1 MKNNFIKQTA
11 IYTAAI
17 AVSLGAASCSKLD
30 EKVFGSKSVVTAS
43 AGGAATA
50 DLKSVYEATNALVT
64 QGNWYALQ
72 EHSTDELLG
81 PTRGTDWDD
90 FGTWRKIHLHAVDGA
105 HNQLY
110 DTWNGLNSGLFK
122 ATLVAEK
129 GSAADQP
136 AAKFLRAF
144 MATQV
149 MDVFGQVP
157 YRAATDGPDVI
168 PAVKTRSE
176 AFDWIMTDLDAA
188 IAALPS
194 NVAKTD
200 SRKATKQAAQF
211 LKARLML
218 NKAVYKADPKTP
230 TTFTHAAG
238 DMNTVI
244 AMVDAITASTKFS
257 LSANYWDNFVWDNN
271 AKSTELIYSRGGADA
286 DKEGQLGGTINVNF
300 ATGMGTHYNQTFSG
314 WNGFTTTADFYN
326 SFPEVDKRRQA
337 DIAGYTE
344 LTGFNAGFLA
354 GQQYKYDK
362 GVKVKVKDRA
372 QADLVFTP
380 DVSLF
385 FSTESKGIRTMK
397 YPMEYKASD
406 NSFTGKNDFVFFRY
420 ADALLMKAEAI
431 LRGGT
436 ATGGETAL
444 SIVNSLRAR
453 SGVPALTAV
462 TLNDILAER
471 GRELY
476 LEAVRRPDLIRF
488 GKYNDPVNERSAKSD
503 AYKVVYPIP
512 NQAVSSNPNLK
523 QNFGY

>member
-30 EKVFGSKSVVTAS
+30 EKVFGSKSVAAAS
-43 AGGAATA
+43 TGGAASA
-50 DLKSVYEATNALVT
+50 NLASVYDATNALMG

-105 HNQLY
+105 HNQLF
-110 DTWNGLNSGLFK
+110 DTWNGINGGLFK

-129 GSAADQP
+129 GAAADQP

-144 MATQV
+144 LAAQV
-149 MDVFGQVP
+149 MDIFGQVP
-157 YRAATDGPDVI
+157 YRAANDGPDVI

-194 NVAKTD
+194 NAAITD

-218 NKAVYKADPKTP
+218 NKAVYKADPKAP
-230 TTFTHAAG
+230 TTFTFAAA
-238 DMNTVI
+238 DMNSVI
-244 AMVDAITASTKFS
+244 SMVDAITASGKFS
-257 LSANYWDNFVWDNN
+257 LAANYWDNFVWDNHT
-271 AKSTELIYSRGGADA
+271 KSTELIYTRGGDGAT
-286 DKEGQLGGTINVNF
+286 QLGGTINVNWY
-300 ATGMGTHYNQTFSG
+300 TGMGTHYNQTFSG

-326 SFPEVDKRRQA
+326 SFPEVDKRRQS

-362 GVKVKVKDRA
+362 GVKVKVKDRSGS
-372 QADLVFTP
+372 DLVFTP

-397 YPMEYKASD
+397 YPMEYSGG
-406 NSFTGKNDFVFFRY
+406 NFNGKNDYVFFRY

-444 SIVNSLRAR
+444 SIVNGVRAR
-453 SGVPALTAV
+453 SGAAALTAV
-462 TLNDILAER
+462 TLSDILAER

-488 GKYNDPVNERSAKSD
+488 GKYNDPVNERAAKSD
-503 AYKVVYPIP
+503 ASRVVYPIP

>member
-30 EKVFGSKSVVTAS
+30 EKVFGSKTVAAAS
-43 AGGAATA
+43 TGGAASA
-50 DLKSVYEATNALVT
+50 NLASVYDATNALMG

-105 HNQLY
+105 HNQLF
-110 DTWNGLNSGLFK
+110 DTWNGLNGGLFK

-129 GSAADQP
+129 GTAADQP

-149 MDVFGQVP
+149 MDIFGQVP
-157 YRAATDGPDVI
+157 YRAAADGPDVI

-176 AFDWIMTDLDAA
+176 AFDWIMTDLTAA

-194 NVAKTD
+194 NAKITD
-200 SRKATKQAAQF
+200 SRLATKQAAQF
-211 LKARLML
+211 LRARLML

-230 TTFTHAAG
+230 TTFTFAAA
-238 DMNTVI
+238 DMNEVI
-244 AMVDAITASTKFS
+244 KSVDDIIASGKFS
-257 LSANYWDNFVWDNN
+257 LTANYWDNFVWDNHT
-271 AKSTELIYSRGGADA
+271 KSTELIYTRGGDGAT
-286 DKEGQLGGTINVNF
+286 QLGGTINVNWY
-300 ATGMGTHYNQTFSG
+300 TGMGTHYNQTFSG

-326 SFPEVDKRRQA
+326 SFPEVDKRRQS

-362 GVKVKVKDRA
+362 GVKVKVKDRSGS
-372 QADLVFTP
+372 DLVFTP

-397 YPMEYKASD
+397 YPMEFKD
-406 NSFTGKNDFVFFRY
+406 GNFNGKNDYVFFRY

-436 ATGGETAL
+436 PTGGQTAL
-444 SIVNSLRAR
+444 SIVNSVRAR
-453 SGVPALTAV
+453 SGAPALTAV
-462 TLNDILAER
+462 TLNDMLAER

-488 GKYNDPVNERSAKSD
+488 GKYNDPVNERAAKSD
-503 AYKVVYPIP
+503 ASRVVYPIP

>member
-43 AGGAATA
+43 AGGASTA
-50 DLKSVYEATNALVT
+50 DLSSVYEATNALIG

-110 DTWNGLNSGLFK
+110 DTWNGINSGLFK

-129 GSAADQP
+129 GATADQP

-149 MDVFGQVP
+149 MDLFGQVP

-176 AFDWIMTDLDAA
+176 AFDWIIADLDAA
-188 IAALPS
+188 IAGLPS
-194 NVAKTD
+194 NAAKAD

-211 LKARLML
+211 LKARLLL
-218 NKAVYKADPKTP
+218 NKAVYKADPKAP
-230 TTFTHAAG
+230 TTFTHAAA
-238 DMNTVI
+238 DMNAAI
-244 AMVDAITASTKFS
+244 ALVDAITASNKFS

-271 AKSTELIYSRGGADA
+271 TKSTEMIYSRGGSGAT
-286 DKEGQLGGTINVNF
+286 QQGGTINVNF

-326 SFPEVDKRRQA
+326 SFPEVDKRRQS
-337 DIAGYTE
+337 DITGYTE

-354 GQQYKYDK
+354 GQQYKYVG
-362 GVKVKVKDRA
+362 GVRTKVKDRA
-372 QADLVFTP
+372 GSDLVFTP

-397 YPMEYKASD
+397 YPMEYTASN
-406 NSFTGKNDFVFFRY
+406 NSFEGKNDYVFFRY

-444 SIVNSLRAR
+444 SIVNSVRAR
-453 SGVPALTAV
+453 SGAPALTAV
-462 TLNDILAER
+462 TLSDILAER

-488 GKYNDPVNERSAKSD
+488 GKYNDPVNERAAKSD
-503 AYKVVYPIP
+503 AFRVVYPIP

>member
-30 EKVFGSKSVVTAS
+30 EKVFGSKSIAAAS
-43 AGGAATA
+43 TGGAASA
-50 DLKSVYEATNALVT
+50 NLASVYDATNALMG

-105 HNQLY
+105 HNQLF
-110 DTWNGLNSGLFK
+110 DTWNGLNGGLFK

-129 GSAADQP
+129 GAAADQP

-149 MDVFGQVP
+149 MDIFGQVP
-157 YRAATDGPDVI
+157 YRAASDGPDAI

-194 NVAKTD
+194 NAAITD

-230 TTFTHAAG
+230 TTFTFAAA
-238 DMNTVI
+238 DMNAVI
-244 AMVDAITASTKFS
+244 ASVDAITASGKFS
-257 LSANYWDNFVWDNN
+257 LSANYWDNFVWDNHT
-271 AKSTELIYSRGGADA
+271 KSTEMIYSRGGDGAT
-286 DKEGQLGGTINVNF
+286 QLGGTINVNWY
-300 ATGMGTHYNQTFSG
+300 TGMGTHYNQTFSG

-337 DIAGYTE
+337 DITGYTE

-362 GVKVKVKDRA
+362 GVKVKVKDRSGS
-372 QADLVFTP
+372 DLVFTP

-397 YPMEYKASD
+397 YPMEYVASS
-406 NSFTGKNDFVFFRY
+406 NSFNGKNDYVFFRY

-444 SIVNSLRAR
+444 SIVNSIRTR
-453 SGVPALTAV
+453 SGAPALTAV

-488 GKYNDPVNERSAKSD
+488 GKYNDPVNERAAKSD
-503 AYKVVYPIP
+503 AFRVVYPIP

>member
-17 AVSLGAASCSKLD
+17 AVTLGAASCSKLD
-30 EKVFGSKSVVTAS
+30 EKVFGSKSVAAAS
-43 AGGAATA
+43 TDGTSANLA
-50 DLKSVYEATNALVT
+50 SVYEATNTLNG
-64 QGNWYALQ
+64 QENWYALQ

-105 HNQLY
+105 HNQLFNA
-110 DTWNGLNSGLFK
+110 WNGINGGLFK

-129 GSAADQP
+129 GTPADQP

-144 MATQV
+144 LATQV
-149 MDVFGQVP
+149 MDLFGQVP
-157 YRAATDGPDVI
+157 YRAAADGPDVI

-176 AFDWIMTDLDAA
+176 AFDWIMTDLTAA

-194 NVAKTD
+194 NAAITD
-200 SRKATKQAAQF
+200 SRLATKQGAQF
-211 LKARLML
+211 LRARLML

-230 TTFTHAAG
+230 TTFTFAAA
-238 DMNTVI
+238 DMNEVI
-244 AMVDAITASTKFS
+244 KSVDDIIASGRFS
-257 LSANYWDNFVWDNN
+257 LSANYWDNFVWNN
-271 AKSTELIYSRGGADA
+271 HTKSTEMIYSRGGDDA
-286 DKEGQLGGTINVNF
+286 KQLGGTINVNWL
-300 ATGMGTHYNQTFSG
+300 TGMGTHYNQTFSG

-362 GVKVKVKDRA
+362 GVKVKVKDRSGS
-372 QADLVFTP
+372 DLIFTP

-397 YPMEYKASD
+397 YPMEFKD
-406 NSFTGKNDFVFFRY
+406 GNFNGKNDLVFFRY

-431 LRGGT
+431 VRGGT
-436 ATGGETAL
+436 ATGGQTAL

-453 SGVPALTAV
+453 SGAPALTAV
-462 TLNDILAER
+462 TLSDVLAER

-476 LEAVRRPDLIRF
+476 LEGVRRPDLIRF
-488 GKYNDPVNERSAKSD
+488 GKYNDPVNERAVKSD
-503 AYKVVYPIP
+503 ASRVVYPIP

>member
-30 EKVFGSKSVVTAS
+30 EKVFGSKSVAAAASGGAS
-43 AGGAATA
+43 ANLA
-50 DLKSVYEATNALVT
+50 SVYEATNTLNG
-64 QGNWYALQ
+64 QENWYALQ

-105 HNQLY
+105 HNQLF
-110 DTWNGLNSGLFK
+110 DTWNGLNGGLFK

-129 GSAADQP
+129 GAAADQP

-144 MATQV
+144 LATQV
-149 MDVFGQVP
+149 MDLFGQVP
-157 YRAATDGPDVI
+157 YRAAADGPDAI

-176 AFDWIMTDLDAA
+176 AFDWIMTDLNAA

-194 NVAKTD
+194 NAAITD
-200 SRKATKQAAQF
+200 SRLATKQGAQF
-211 LKARLML
+211 LRARLML

-230 TTFTHAAG
+230 TTFTFAAA
-238 DMNTVI
+238 DMNEVI
-244 AMVDAITASTKFS
+244 KSVDDIIASGRFK
-257 LSANYWDNFVWDNN
+257 LSANYWDNFVWDNHK
-271 AKSTELIYSRGGADA
+271 KSTEIIYSRGGDDA
-286 DKEGQLGGTINVNF
+286 KQLGGTINVNWL
-300 ATGMGTHYNQTFSG
+300 TGMGTHYNQTFSG

-326 SFPEVDKRRQA
+326 SFPSDDKRRQ
-337 DIAGYTE
+337 DSIPGYTE

-362 GVKVKVKDRA
+362 GVKVKVKDRSGS
-372 QADLVFTP
+372 DLIFTP

-397 YPMEYKASD
+397 YPMEYKAEG
-406 NSFTGKNDFVFFRY
+406 NAFNGKNDLVFFRY

-436 ATGGETAL
+436 ATGGQTAL
-444 SIVNSLRAR
+444 SIVNEIRAR
-453 SGVPALTAV
+453 SGAAALKTV
-462 TLNDILAER
+462 GLSDILAER

-488 GKYNDPVNERSAKSD
+488 GKYNDPVNERSTKSE